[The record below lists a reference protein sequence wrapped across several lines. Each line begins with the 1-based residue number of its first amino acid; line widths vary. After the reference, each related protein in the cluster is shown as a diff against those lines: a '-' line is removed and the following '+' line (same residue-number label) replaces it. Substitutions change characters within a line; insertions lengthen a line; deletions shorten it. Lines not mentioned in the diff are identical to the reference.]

1 MEKEGK
7 LGAKK
12 WFAFILVG
20 LVGQLAWAI
29 ENNYINLWVYSQSSN
44 ATFITWMTVGS
55 AIVATLTTFL
65 MGALSD
71 KLGKRRIFIAGGYT
85 IWGFF
90 VFAFA
95 LGSLSNMEA
104 MCGKGSNAILWVG
117 IINVVVDCVMTFF
130 GSTGNDACFNAMV
143 TEQTNEKN
151 RPFVETIL
159 SILPLIAMVL
169 MMGIGLLLGVPGTK
183 AETESAAEYAYRIA
197 PSWLYFF
204 LICGAL
210 TTLAG
215 ILSFFILPKDIK
227 QSQAPT
233 GFFKNLI
240 YGFTPTSI
248 KENKRFYIALLS
260 FLFFNIAV
268 DSFMPYYMVY
278 FQSFVNLDFYL
289 AMGIIIAAAIVF
301 TIGIGAFLD
310 KLGHMNVLMPSIL
323 VMALGALLLFF
334 LQDNWAL
341 ILGGSILMIGYLLG
355 TAVLGAELRD
365 QTPKEKAGSLQ
376 GVRMVFAVLLP
387 MILGSNIS
395 LATFQNTGLDAYGQ
409 ITKAPD
415 QWMFLVTAISCALAL
430 IPAFWLWKTRKTT
443 QK

>member
-1 MEKEGK
+1 MEKEEK

-29 ENNYINLWVYSQSSN
+29 ENNYINLWVYSQTSN
-44 ATFITWMTVGS
+44 ASFITWMTVAS

-85 IWGFF
+85 LWGFF

-104 MCGKGSNAILWVG
+104 MVGKGSNAILWVG
-117 IINVVVDCVMTFF
+117 IINVIVDCVMTFF

-151 RPFVETIL
+151 RPFVETVL
-159 SILPLIAMVL
+159 SILPLLAMVL
-169 MMGIGLLLGVPGTK
+169 MMGIGLILGVPGSK
-183 AETESAAEYAYRIA
+183 AESETASEYAYRIGPA
-197 PSWLYFF
+197 WLYFF
-204 LICGAL
+204 LICGIL
-210 TTLAG
+210 TTIVG
-215 ILSFFILPKDIK
+215 IIGFFILPKDLK
-227 QSQAPT
+227 RSQSQE
-233 GFFKNLI
+233 GFFKNLA
-240 YGFTPTSI
+240 YGFTPSSV
-248 KENKRFYIALLS
+248 KGNRRFYVALLS

-278 FQSFVNLDFYL
+278 FQGFAGLNFYL
-289 AMGIIIAAAIVF
+289 AMGIIMAVAIVS
-301 TIGIGAFLD
+301 TIALGAFLD
-310 KLGHMNVLMPSIL
+310 KIGHMNILMPSIL
-323 VMALGALLLFF
+323 TMALGALLLFF
-334 LQDNWAL
+334 LKSNWAL
-341 ILGGSILMIGYLLG
+341 IVGGSILMIGYLLG

-365 QTPKEKAGSLQ
+365 QTPKDKAGSLQ

-387 MILGSNIS
+387 MIIGSNVS
-395 LATFQNTGLDAYGQ
+395 LLAFQNTGLDAYGQ
-409 ITKAPD
+409 TTKTPD
-415 QWMFLVTAISCALAL
+415 QWMFLVTTISCALAL
-430 IPAFWLWKTRKTT
+430 IPAFWLWKTRKTS